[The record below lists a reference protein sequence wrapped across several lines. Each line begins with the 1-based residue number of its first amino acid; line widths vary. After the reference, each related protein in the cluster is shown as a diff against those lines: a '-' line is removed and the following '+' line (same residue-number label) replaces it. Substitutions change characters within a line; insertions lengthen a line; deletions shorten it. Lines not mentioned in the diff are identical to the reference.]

1 MRKILLWCGHFAAD
15 CDLMIERNGRY
26 LLLRRTAG
34 KTVIVI
40 VRNFASRGG
49 EARIAG
55 ADMIRCAQE
64 MFRRMRLKL
73 RAIPCFVIFGVLAPV
88 CAARNGAQNPPQ
100 TGAAAATH
108 IETLPDWSDPEL
120 AKFVYSV
127 VSIKPFKGDDNQG
140 RSLGTRATP
149 DGYTAAFPVQGL
161 IYEAYKTDH
170 YKIVGGTGWIQ
181 SEMYVVEAKMDPE
194 VMEAL
199 QKLPSQKRRIAR
211 QHMLQVLL
219 RDYFKVVVRTEIRD
233 VPAYDLVIAKKG
245 SKLTQAADADPAHE
259 DFKRS
264 TEGTMQLF
272 NVKGEPVNVLLGL
285 LEAETGRP
293 VADKTGLTGNYDF
306 SLKYTPKQYLM
317 DTPQPEDSAPL
328 PQTAPP
334 IEKALEDQLGLKL
347 SSTTGQMEFIII
359 DHAERPSGN

>member
-1 MRKILLWCGHFAAD
+1 MMCRSSVK
-15 CDLMIERNGRY
+15 
-26 LLLRRTAG
+26 LRRT
-34 KTVIVI
+34 KLK
-40 VRNFASRGG
+40 SRV
-49 EARIAG
+49 
-55 ADMIRCAQE
+55 
-64 MFRRMRLKL
+64 
-73 RAIPCFVIFGVLAPV
+73 IPCFVFAAAIGLLFAP
-88 CAARNGAQNPPQ
+88 RNSAQNPPQ
-100 TGAAAATH
+100 TSAASPTQA
-108 IETLPDWSDPEL
+108 ETLPDWSAPEL

-127 VSIKPFKGDDNQG
+127 VSIKPFKGDDNHGQ
-140 RSLGTRATP
+140 SLGTRATP

-170 YKIVGGTGWIQ
+170 YRIVGGTGWIE
-181 SEMYVVEAKMDPE
+181 SEMYVVEAKMDPD

-199 QKLPSQKRRIAR
+199 QKLPQQTRKIAR

-219 RDYFKVVVRTEIRD
+219 RDYFKVAVRTEIRD
-233 VPAYDLVIAKKG
+233 VPAYDLVVARKG
-245 SKLTQAADADPAHE
+245 SKLTTAADKDPARD

-293 VADKTGLTGNYDF
+293 VADKTGLSGNYDF
-306 SLKYTPKQYLM
+306 VLKYTPKQYLM
-317 DTPQPEDSAPL
+317 DAPQPEDSAPL

-347 SSTTGQMEFIII
+347 VSTTGRMEFILI
-359 DHAERPSGN
+359 DHAERPTGN

>member
-1 MRKILLWCGHFAAD
+1 M
-15 CDLMIERNGRY
+15 
-26 LLLRRTAG
+26 LRVNEVSEG
-34 KTVIVI
+34 K
-40 VRNFASRGG
+40 
-49 EARIAG
+49 
-55 ADMIRCAQE
+55 
-64 MFRRMRLKL
+64 LKST
-73 RAIPCFVIFGVLAPV
+73 AIPCFAIVAAIALASAPLLFST
-88 CAARNGAQNPPQ
+88 RKSEQNPLQ
-100 TGAAAATH
+100 SGAASAAQT
-108 IETLPDWSDPEL
+108 ETLPNWSDPEL
-120 AKFVYSV
+120 ATFVYSV

-149 DGYTAAFPVQGL
+149 DGYTAVFPVQGL

-170 YKIVGGTGWIQ
+170 YRIVGGTGWIQ
-181 SEMYVVEAKMDPE
+181 SEMYVVEAKMDPDII
-194 VMEAL
+194 EAF
-199 QKLPSQKRRIAR
+199 QKLPPEKRRTAR

-219 RDYFKVVVRTEIRD
+219 RDYFKVGVRTEIRD
-233 VPAYDLVIAKKG
+233 VPAYDLVVAKKG
-245 SKLTQAADADPAHE
+245 SKLTQAADTDPAHE

-264 TEGTMQLF
+264 SEGTIQLF

-306 SLKYTPKQYLM
+306 NLKYTPKQYLM
-317 DTPQPEDSAPL
+317 DAPPPEDSAPL

-347 SSTTGQMEFIII
+347 ASTISQMEFIII